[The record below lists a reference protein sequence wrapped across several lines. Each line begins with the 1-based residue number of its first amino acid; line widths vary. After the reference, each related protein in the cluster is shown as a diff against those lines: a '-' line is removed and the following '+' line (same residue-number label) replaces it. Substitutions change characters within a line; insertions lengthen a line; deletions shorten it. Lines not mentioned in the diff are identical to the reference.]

1 MEPWWTRYPG
11 TLEAEKAA
19 LNAWGKP
26 WLIHQ
31 DQFQL
36 GRLVVTITVE
46 FYGDEREL
54 VVFYPDSYPYFMPH
68 VRLRGM
74 KLPRHHNPGGYLCL
88 LAQDGDEWK
97 PGQDTLASLL
107 EQQLPILEEVTH
119 SGVAPDYVAANEE
132 HVGEPLSNFLPYMGH
147 SAIIVPD
154 ELPPAGILSGTLV
167 LDSRVRGEKQPGII
181 AVLRKISDH
190 AGVPLVDYPVQML
203 AFKQRSSGVWIRLE
217 DRPEIGEGTD
227 DEILKRLYDL
237 ALATS
242 PALQKRLHHAKAGEE
257 IIFGFLYADQ
267 VEWRQAAED
276 WLFLWLRVNKAARH
290 GRNPTAPIV
299 NYGLVRAD
307 WAGED
312 SLLKRAPAL
321 APLRSKSVLV
331 VGTGAI
337 GSTLAMQLAKSGVR
351 ELRLVDTDHLQ
362 AGNSVRWA
370 FGWELAGFPKTEVIA
385 HRVASDYPR
394 TKVTA
399 STFRIG
405 GFQQINPSNGL
416 PFSDYDF
423 LREEMRQV
431 DMVIDATANYRVN
444 HLLAD
449 MSRAEGKAYV
459 WLSTTPGAAGG
470 IVGRVNPTETQG
482 CWHCFQH
489 AMAAGVIR
497 YPADNGALDVQPRG
511 CTHPTFVAAGIDSD
525 EVSILASRLV
535 VATLLAQDDGEGQTS
550 DFEWDVAVGDFFS
563 ANRRIES
570 RWTTYPLRR
579 HPDCNACA

>member
-1 MEPWWTRYPG
+1 MEPWWTRYPS

-26 WLIHQ
+26 WSIQL
-31 DQFQL
+31 DQFEL

-46 FYGDEREL
+46 FCGGEREL
-54 VVFYPDSYPYFMPH
+54 VGFYPDSYPYFMPH

-88 LAQDGDEWK
+88 LAQDGDEWH

-107 EQQLPILEEVTH
+107 EQQLPILEEVTQIGAA
-119 SGVAPDYVAANEE
+119 SEYVAANEE

-154 ELPPAGILSGTLV
+154 ELPPIGISSGTLL
-167 LDSRVRGEKQPGII
+167 LDARVRGEKHPGII
-181 AVLRKISDH
+181 AILRRISDN
-190 AGVPLVDYPVQML
+190 AGVPLVDYPVQMF
-203 AFKQRSSGVWIRLE
+203 AFKQRSSGLWTRLE
-217 DRPEIGEGTD
+217 GRPELGEGID
-227 DEILKRLYDL
+227 DEIRKRLYDL
-237 ALATS
+237 ALETS

-276 WLFLWLRVNKAARH
+276 WLFLWLRVAKAARH
-290 GRNPTAPIV
+290 GRNPTASIV
-299 NYGLVRAD
+299 DYGLVRAD

-321 APLRSKSVLV
+321 APLRSKSVLL

-337 GSTLAMQLAKSGVR
+337 GSTLAMQLAKSGIR

-370 FGWELAGFPKTEVIA
+370 FGWEFAGFPKAEVIA

-394 TKVTA
+394 TKATA

-405 GFQQINPSNGL
+405 GFQQINPSDGL

-431 DMVIDATANYRVN
+431 DLIIDATANYRVN

-449 MSRAEGKAYV
+449 VSRVEGKAYV
-459 WLSTTPGAAGG
+459 WLSTTPGASGG
-470 IVGRVNPTETQG
+470 VVGRVTPTATQG

-489 AMAAGVIR
+489 AMAAGEIR

-525 EVSILASRLV
+525 EVSILASRLA
-535 VATLLAQDDGEGQTS
+535 VATLLAQDGGVGQAS

-563 ANRRIES
+563 ADRRIES
-570 RWTTYPLRR
+570 RWTTYPLHK
-579 HPDCNACA
+579 HPDCSACA

>member
-26 WLIHQ
+26 WSIQQ

-36 GRLVVTITVE
+36 DRLVVTVTVE
-46 FYGDEREL
+46 FCGGEREL
-54 VVFYPDSYPYFMPH
+54 VAFYPDSYPYFMPH

-88 LAQDGDEWK
+88 LAQDGDQWS

-107 EQQLPILEEVTH
+107 EQQLPILEQVIQP
-119 SGVAPDYVAANEE
+119 GVAPDYVATNEE
-132 HVGEPLSNFLPYMGH
+132 HVGEPLSNFLPYMER

-154 ELPPAGILSGTLV
+154 ELPPAGILSGTLL
-167 LDSRVRGEKQPGII
+167 LDSRVRAETQPSII
-181 AVLRKISDH
+181 AVLRQISDN
-190 AGVPLVDYPVQML
+190 AGVPLVDFPAQML
-203 AFKQRSSGVWIRLE
+203 AFKQRSGGIWIRLE
-217 DRPEIGEGTD
+217 GCPELGEGTD
-227 DEILKRLYDL
+227 NELRKRLYNL
-237 ALATS
+237 ALETS
-242 PALQKRLHHAKAGEE
+242 PALKKRLHHAKAGEE
-257 IIFGFLYADQ
+257 IIVGFLYADQ

-276 WLFLWLRVNKAARH
+276 WLFLWLRVNKAAHH
-290 GRNPTAPIV
+290 GRTPTAPIV
-299 NYGLVRAD
+299 EYGLVRAD
-307 WAGED
+307 WAGEN
-312 SLLKRAPAL
+312 SFLKRAPAL
-321 APLRSKSVLV
+321 APLRSKSVLL

-337 GSTLAMQLAKSGVR
+337 GSTLAMQLAKSGIR

-362 AGNSVRWA
+362 VGNSVRWA
-370 FGWELAGFPKTEVIA
+370 FGWELAGYPKTEVIA
-385 HRVASDYPR
+385 IHIASDYPR
-394 TKVTA
+394 TKVVA
-399 STFRIG
+399 NTFRIG
-405 GFQQINPSNGL
+405 NFQTTQSDGL

-431 DMVIDATANYRVN
+431 DLVIDATANYRVN

-449 MSRAEGKAYV
+449 MSQVEGKTYV

-470 IVGRVNPTETQG
+470 VVGRVNPVETQG

-489 AMAAGVIR
+489 AMSAGVIR

-525 EVSILASRLV
+525 EVSILASRLA
-535 VATLLAQDDGEGQTS
+535 VATLLAQDDGEGKTS
-550 DFEWDVAVGDFFS
+550 DFEWDVAIGDFFS

-570 RWTTYPLRR
+570 RWTTYPLNR
-579 HPDCNACA
+579 HPDCSACA